1 MDGCT
6 LANDPDN
13 QRCCSTSDPGVGLPN
28 WWRVDFDQY
37 YIIDEGIITGR
48 SGNCLD
54 VVYTLQNDS
63 LYRMFK
69 LSKTF
74 AQNCFMVLILNFDC
88 RLLVYLH
95 VKTLFIS
102 ATAIRS

>member
-1 MDGCT
+1 M
-6 LANDPDN
+6 
-13 QRCCSTSDPGVGLPN
+13 
-28 WWRVDFDQY
+28 DFDQY
-37 YIIDEGIITGR
+37 YIIDEGVITGR

-54 VVYTLQNDS
+54 VVNTLQNDS

-102 ATAIRS
+102 ATAIRSLLLIRSSRSIYLFLLCLFSYICCVLLLF